1 MRRSDDLMI
10 HSKAHTIFIW
20 LFVLAIISY
29 FSLFLLMF
37 YLPFAEQRK
46 ETDTPI
52 STMQQ
57 TDTFLRNWNI
67 SISAQENYY
76 ASSDHSSFG
85 EGFRYSVLSG
95 SIGQSNPTRDKQG
108 NLLTKTVGSG
118 TDIAWFLCD
127 VWDALEVPEEE
138 RCRIS
143 QCSWTL
149 FRTSNGN
156 KLLIAS
162 LKNSNTVYIAE
173 QIL

>member
-1 MRRSDDLMI
+1 MI
-10 HSKAHTIFIW
+10 FSSKKHTVFIW
-20 LFVLAIISY
+20 LFILTMAISY

-46 ETDTPI
+46 EIVPST

-57 TDTFLRNWNI
+57 TDSYLQNWNI
-67 SISAQENYY
+67 STSTQENYY

-95 SIGQSNPTRDKQG
+95 LIVQSNPTRDKRG
-108 NLLTKTVGSG
+108 NYLTKTVGSG
-118 TDIAWFLCD
+118 SDMNVVWFLCD

-138 RCRIS
+138 RCQIS
-143 QCSWTL
+143 QCNWTL

-162 LKNSNTVYIAE
+162 LKNSNTIYIAE

>member
-1 MRRSDDLMI
+1 MI

-20 LFVLAIISY
+20 LFILAIISY

-37 YLPFAEQRK
+37 YIPFAEQRK
-46 ETDTPI
+46 ETDPPI

-57 TDTFLRNWNI
+57 TDTYLRNWNI

-118 TDIAWFLCD
+118 TDMNIAWFLCD

-138 RCRIS
+138 RCQIS
-143 QCSWTL
+143 HAAGHFFAQVM
-149 FRTSNGN
+149 G
-156 KLLIAS
+156 I
-162 LKNSNTVYIAE
+162 NS
-173 QIL
+173 

>member
-1 MRRSDDLMI
+1 MI

-85 EGFRYSVLSG
+85 DNV
-95 SIGQSNPTRDKQG
+95 
-108 NLLTKTVGSG
+108 
-118 TDIAWFLCD
+118 
-127 VWDALEVPEEE
+127 
-138 RCRIS
+138 
-143 QCSWTL
+143 
-149 FRTSNGN
+149 N
-156 KLLIAS
+156 KLS
-162 LKNSNTVYIAE
+162 K
-173 QIL
+173 Q

>member
-1 MRRSDDLMI
+1 MI
-10 HSKAHTIFIW
+10 SSKKPNTGLIW
-20 LFVLAIISY
+20 LFILAVISY
-29 FSLFLLMF
+29 FLLFLLMF

-46 ETDTPI
+46 ETIPPS
-52 STMQQ
+52 STIQQ
-57 TDTFLRNWNI
+57 TDTYLRNWNI
-67 SISAQENYY
+67 STSAQEKYY

-95 SIGQSNPTRDKQG
+95 PIVQSNPTRDKQG
-108 NLLTKTVGSG
+108 NHLTKTVGSG
-118 TDIAWFLCD
+118 TDMNIAWFLCD

-138 RCRIS
+138 RCQIS
-143 QCSWTL
+143 QCSWIL

>member
-1 MRRSDDLMI
+1 M
-10 HSKAHTIFIW
+10 
-20 LFVLAIISY
+20 
-29 FSLFLLMF
+29 
-37 YLPFAEQRK
+37 
-46 ETDTPI
+46 
-52 STMQQ
+52 
-57 TDTFLRNWNI
+57 N
-67 SISAQENYY
+67 
-76 ASSDHSSFG
+76 
-85 EGFRYSVLSG
+85 
-95 SIGQSNPTRDKQG
+95 
-108 NLLTKTVGSG
+108 
-118 TDIAWFLCD
+118 IAWFLCD